1 MNQLLLSSQ
10 QIVYRLKWKTN
21 IYQVDLRCVYQYP
34 RSLGNRL
41 NFIDYESV
49 IIDAIIKVYC
59 LKWWMNI
66 YQVNLRCVYQYLS
79 SSGNRLNFIDYES
92 VIIVDYKMFIIWNDG
107 RIFINQ
113 NCMIVNIR
121 LDLCFK

>member
-34 RSLGNRL
+34 RSFGNRL

-49 IIDAIIKVYC
+49 IIDAIIKC
-59 LKWWMNI
+59 LLFEMMNE
-66 YQVNLRCVYQYLS
+66 YLS
-79 SSGNRLNFIDYES
+79 SKSEMCVPIPVLT
-92 VIIVDYKMFIIWNDG
+92 W
-107 RIFINQ
+107 
-113 NCMIVNIR
+113 
-121 LDLCFK
+121 